1 MKLTRKKLMEMAGLK
16 EATAGVDRNRIAHFV
31 WGLDQLMDKS
41 EDEMDKIIDGMEQ
54 EWNASKDN
62 YNNVEEYLK
71 DLENSGDE
79 LMGRSD
85 SDGLNEVQNPLGF
98 GDNPYKEWY
107 VANQDKML
115 AQDVRNA
122 LSSLEEDQ
130 YLSLM
135 RELGGMT
142 WTPTFDVNLQDT
154 MDRPETVDAWINK
167 AQAGNSQQLKDLAQI
182 KKMAANYRGK
192 K

>member
-1 MKLTRKKLMEMAGLK
+1 MELA
-16 EATAGVDRNRIAHFV
+16 
-31 WGLDQLMDKS
+31 
-41 EDEMDKIIDGMEQ
+41 
-54 EWNASKDN
+54 
-62 YNNVEEYLK
+62 
-71 DLENSGDE
+71 
-79 LMGRSD
+79 
-85 SDGLNEVQNPLGF
+85 GLNEVQNPLGF

-115 AQDVRNA
+115 AQDVRNL
-122 LSSLEEDQ
+122 LSSLDKDQ

-142 WTPTFDVNLQDT
+142 WTPTFDVDLQDT
-154 MDRPETVDAWINK
+154 MDRPEMVDAWINK

-182 KKMAANYRGK
+182 KKMAANYKGK